1 VLADFVNRAD
11 IGMIQGGGSAGF
23 ALEALEGLTVVGDIV
38 RQEFQRD
45 VTAKAFVLGLIHDAH
60 PAATKFFQD
69 AIVGDRSSG
78 EWRGIG
84 HARECYAALNGK
96 STKANFVRASF
107 GEALE
112 F

>member
-1 VLADFVNRAD
+1 
-11 IGMIQGGGSAGF
+11 MIQGGGSAGF

-45 VTAKAFVLGLIHDAH
+45 VTAQAFVLGLIHDAH
-60 PAATKFFQD
+60 PAATKLFED
-69 AIVGDRSSG
+69 AIVGNRSSG

-84 HARECYAALNGK
+84 HGCECYAAPNGK
-96 STKANFVRASF
+96 STKANFLRASVGKAF
-107 GEALE
+107 E